1 MNEAEFRQ
9 EFLEQ
14 VKTTAAVSGEG
25 SCAAFVQLAADYLI
39 ESEALPDF
47 YLSYYQNTAGNSR
60 IRVDGYAFDD
70 FDLTLNLVIADYE
83 PFKERSLTKT
93 EAGVLFRQLQRF
105 VDKALNS
112 DLYKTIEIS
121 TPCADLVDII
131 RSRRKDIRRYRFFI
145 FTDASMSSRIKEL
158 EELEVDG
165 VPVECQIWDI
175 DRIFNVCSSTD
186 GREQV
191 EIDFTA
197 YTSGGIPCLKAGSA
211 ASADRNEAV
220 EEGADFVGSYQSYLC
235 MIPGSVLADI
245 YDQYGSQLLESN
257 VRSFLTTKVAVN
269 KKIRTTIL
277 STPEMF
283 FAYNNGVSAI
293 AKNLVFEET
302 AQGLRL
308 TKASDFQ
315 IINGGQTT
323 ASLSSARLK
332 DNASLEHIYV
342 QMKLTEINEADSER
356 SEKLIE
362 NISRSSNSQNKV
374 SEADFFA
381 SHPFHRRMEQ
391 ISRRIFAPA
400 KGGAQYNTKWFYER
414 ARGQYMQAQAL
425 LSPSKQ
431 KQFKLANP
439 KNQVITKT
447 DLAKFRNSWEGLP
460 HIVSKGAQ
468 ANFTNFAEQLD
479 EKWKQTPEIFN
490 ELYFTNTAALGII
503 FKHLEALI
511 TRQSWYEN
519 GYRANIV
526 TYSMALLH
534 KLIQEQC
541 GGADLDLGLIW
552 QQQAVP
558 KLLSDVLAVITEKV
572 FRTITDP
579 GRGTVN
585 VTQWCKQ
592 ERCWESVQKIQLKLP
607 ENFSELLQTRRHQ
620 RSAETAAKND
630 QKMLSGVEA
639 IAEVYRYKAAQWV
652 KLRAFM
658 QERSLIHSPKEQ
670 DALKSA
676 ARISSVHLPTE
687 EQSMLLLSL
696 VQRAKDEGFC
706 F

>member
-39 ESEALPDF
+39 EAEVLPDF
-47 YLSYYQNTAGNSR
+47 YPSYYQNTAGTR
-60 IRVDGYAFDD
+60 KMRVDGYAFDEL
-70 FDLTLNLVIADYE
+70 DLTLNLIIADYE
-83 PFKERSLTKT
+83 PYKERSLTKT
-93 EAGVLFRQLQRF
+93 DASALFRQLLRF
-105 VDKALNS
+105 VDGSLNS
-112 DLYKTIEIS
+112 DLYKNIEIS
-121 TPCADLVDII
+121 TPCADLVDTI
-131 RSRRKDIRRYRFFI
+131 RTRREDIRRYRFFI

-158 EELEVDG
+158 DELEIDG

-175 DRIFNVCSSTD
+175 DRIFNVCSSSD

-191 EIDFTA
+191 EIDFTS
-197 YTSGGIPCLKAGSA
+197 YIKGGIPCLKAGSA
-211 ASADRNEAV
+211 AAADKSASI
-220 EEGADFVGSYQSYLC
+220 EEGEDFVGDYQSYLC

-277 STPEMF
+277 TAPEMF

-293 AKNLVFEET
+293 AKNLKFEKTSDGLYLT
-302 AQGLRL
+302 A
-308 TKASDFQ
+308 ASDFQ

-323 ASLSSARLK
+323 ASLSTARLK
-332 DNASLEHIYV
+332 DKASLNHIYV
-342 QMKLTEINEADSER
+342 QMKLTEINEAESER

-400 KGGAQYNTKWFYER
+400 KGGVQYNTKWFYER
-414 ARGQYMQAQAL
+414 ARGQYVQSQARMTPAQ
-425 LSPSKQ
+425 Q

-439 KNQVITKT
+439 KKQVITKT
-447 DLAKFRNSWEGLP
+447 DLAKFRNSWNGLP

-468 ANFTNFAEQLD
+468 NNFTYFARLID
-479 EKWKQTPEIFN
+479 EKWKETPEIFN
-490 ELYFTNTAALGII
+490 ELYYTNTAALGII
-503 FKHLEALI
+503 FKHLEDI
-511 TRQSWYEN
+511 IPRQSWYEN

-526 TYSMALLH
+526 TYSMAMLH
-534 KLIQEQC
+534 KLIQDQC
-541 GGADLDLGLIW
+541 GGSDLDLGLIW
-552 QQQAVP
+552 QQQEVP
-558 KLLSDVLAVITEKV
+558 KLLSDVLTLLSEKI
-572 FRTITDP
+572 FKTITDP
-579 GRGTVN
+579 HRGTAN
-585 VTQWCKQ
+585 VTEWCKQ
-592 ERCWESVQKIQLKLP
+592 EKCWESVQKINLTLP
-607 ENFSELLQTRRHQ
+607 ESFSELLLSRRKQ
-620 RSAETAAKND
+620 RSAESAAKKD

-639 IAEVYRYKAAQWV
+639 VAEVFKYKAAQWV

-658 QERSLIHSPKEQ
+658 QEHSLINSPKEQ
-670 DALKSA
+670 DALKA
-676 ARISSVHLPTE
+676 AGRISSLHLPTE
-687 EQSMLLLSL
+687 EQSMLLLAL
-696 VQRAKDEGFC
+696 LQRAQEEGFS